1 MRYIF
6 LVLAVLSFTS
16 IDLAAQQTRF
26 KVITVI
32 ESIVPGGLGRSRII
46 EEKADVSV
54 EDMTTERTDGRTSNM
69 KDVKRKD
76 LKVDEFE
83 ETKLLNF
90 YSIAGINFQNIA
102 SNDAIISDKL
112 NTLAAE
118 GWELMFMTSGVES
131 SAGGDDT
138 EGIFITRFLFKRTQ
152 WQMPA
157 EPAKMACL

>member
-1 MRYIF
+1 MQLIINPNFLFIMKYSFIF
-6 LVLAVLSFTS
+6 LALFSLFTFDLS
-16 IDLAAQQTRF
+16 AQQTQY
-26 KVITVI
+26 KIITVV

-46 EEKADVSV
+46 EEKDDISS
-54 EDMTTERTDGRTSNM
+54 EDMTAERTDGKNSNIN
-69 KDVKRKD
+69 DVKRKD
-76 LKVDEFE
+76 LKIDKFE

-112 NTLAAE
+112 TTLSAE

-138 EGIFITRFLFKRTQ
+138 EGIFITRFLFKRTR
-152 WQMPA
+152 
-157 EPAKMACL
+157 